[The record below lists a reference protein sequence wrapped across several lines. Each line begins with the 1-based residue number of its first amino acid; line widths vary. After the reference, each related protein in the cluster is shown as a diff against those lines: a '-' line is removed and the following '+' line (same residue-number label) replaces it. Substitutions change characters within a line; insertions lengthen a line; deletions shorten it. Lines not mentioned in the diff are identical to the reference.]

1 METNTKNVSISV
13 LCLQFALAIAA
24 GFTELLLVQYG
35 WNIIAKAH
43 NWQIVSFTDVWAA
56 KIIYVLFTL
65 KFDNLKDELKKPNN
79 YWHNISVQIV
89 LQIISFIILYCIA

>member
-1 METNTKNVSISV
+1 METNIKNTSTSITYW
-13 LCLQFALAIAA
+13 QFVFAIAA
-24 GFTELLLVQYG
+24 GFTQLLLVQYG

-43 NWQIVSFTDVWAA
+43 NWQLLSFIDVWVA
-56 KIIYVLFTL
+56 KISYSLFTM